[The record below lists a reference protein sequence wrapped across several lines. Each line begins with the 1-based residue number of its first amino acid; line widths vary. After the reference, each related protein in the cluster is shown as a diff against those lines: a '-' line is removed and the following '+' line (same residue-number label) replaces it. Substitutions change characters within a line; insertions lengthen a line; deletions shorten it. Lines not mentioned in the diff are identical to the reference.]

1 MSQTDKRPTK
11 SKFYICTWN
20 SIFLPKTDAVQLI
33 GRVGHGV
40 GGPGAQLGPSPGG
53 RRLEW
58 TRLERRQGGDL
69 EGGKENQRTGRAAKG
84 PPAGAAKGPLQRERT
99 KNKTWMPAAARY
111 LRGQIYQETKTKQIY
126 IYIYREGER
135 NIHIYHQNKHWH
147 CTHQR
152 AATLPNK

>member
-1 MSQTDKRPTK
+1 M
-11 SKFYICTWN
+11 
-20 SIFLPKTDAVQLI
+20 
-33 GRVGHGV
+33 

-99 KNKTWMPAAARY
+99 KNKTWMPMY
-111 LRGQIYQETKTKQIY
+111 LYLNKKGVCGMGVAYTKKNKYMYIPPLWQAVGQT
-126 IYIYREGER
+126 R
-135 NIHIYHQNKHWH
+135 
-147 CTHQR
+147 
-152 AATLPNK
+152 TLI